1 MKDRT
6 ADRISGALGMALA
19 IAYVLHAHSIED
31 SMLADAVGAAGVP
44 TGVGV
49 MLALASL
56 ALLLKTFR
64 SVSDDLT
71 EEMDEPEMEAASV
84 APSPHAMAAGLLL
97 ILAVYVALLP
107 VLGYVLSIGL
117 LIGAVAWFAGA
128 RQLFSV
134 IACMVVAG
142 PLLWLLFDWAL
153 EIRLPVG
160 LWPQWLGK

>member
-6 ADRISGALGMALA
+6 ADRISGALGVTLA
-19 IAYVLHAHSIED
+19 TAYVLNAQTIED

-56 ALLLKTFR
+56 ALLLKTLR
-64 SVSDDLT
+64 SAADDLT
-71 EEMDEPEMEAASV
+71 DEMPAPGMDASGV
-84 APSPHAMAAGLLL
+84 SRRPHAMAAGLLA

-128 RQLFSV
+128 RQLLSV
-134 IACMVVAG
+134 IACMLLAG

-160 LWPQWLGK
+160 LWPQWLGR

>member
-6 ADRISGALGMALA
+6 ADRISGALGVALA
-19 IAYVLHAHSIED
+19 TAYVMHANTIED

-44 TGVGV
+44 IGVGV

-64 SVSDDLT
+64 SAPDGQS
-71 EEMDEPEMEAASV
+71 EAMDEPEKEASRGAQH
-84 APSPHAMAAGLLL
+84 PHAMAAGLLA

-117 LIGAVAWFAGA
+117 LVGAVAWFAGA
-128 RQLFSV
+128 RQLLSV

-142 PLLWLLFDWAL
+142 PLMWLVFDWAL

>member
-6 ADRISGALGMALA
+6 VDRITGVLGVAMSST
-19 IAYVLHAHSIED
+19 YVLHARSIED

-56 ALLLKTFR
+56 ALLLKTLR
-64 SVSDDLT
+64 SAADDLT
-71 EEMDEPEMEAASV
+71 DETAEPETDASDV
-84 APSPHAMAAGLLL
+84 ARHPHAMAAGLLA

-128 RQLFSV
+128 RQLLSV
-134 IACMVVAG
+134 NACMVLAG